1 MHAWHSE
8 SIRSLPTSEGSF
20 PRRCRLVKPGDYRR
34 VFDDGERSSDGL
46 FLVLARSNQLDCARL
61 GLAVSKKSSP
71 SAVHRNR
78 IKRLIR
84 ESFRLNQVLL
94 TGLDLVVVSR
104 HGAVNAENRQCL
116 NSLEQHWRKMVEKCA
131 AS

>member
-8 SIRSLPTSEGSF
+8 YIRSLPTSEGTF

-34 VFDDGERSSDGL
+34 VFGDGERSSDSL

-84 ESFRLNQVLL
+84 ESF
-94 TGLDLVVVSR
+94 
-104 HGAVNAENRQCL
+104 
-116 NSLEQHWRKMVEKCA
+116 
-131 AS
+131 